1 MERRQTSTSADAMKA
16 LLQRRLE
23 AAQVNQDTVCIHVYQ
38 INYRVR
44 VVQE

>member
-23 AAQVNQDTVCIHVYQ
+23 SAQVNDLHTQVIASQTLH
-38 INYRVR
+38 
-44 VVQE
+44 